1 MNAQT
6 FADGK
11 WAMEWV
17 EVGGEMGG
25 DKGLVASLMLSYSFF
40 RATLSST
47 FIESWATS
55 VDPSRR

>member
-1 MNAQT
+1 
-6 FADGK
+6 
-11 WAMEWV
+11 V
-17 EVGGEMGG
+17 EVGGEIGG
-25 DKGLVASLMLSYSFF
+25 DKGLVASLVLSYSFF